1 MHLIETYILRR
12 ILTLFFAVL
21 LGSIGIVWIV
31 QLLDRIN
38 FLTTSGQTF
47 WTFFNLSTLI
57 IPSVIPLV
65 IPFAL
70 VIAIVIIFYMMN
82 QDSELVV
89 ISAAGSPR
97 YVIWRPVILLAILA
111 SISSFAITN
120 YVAPHARLNMR
131 QMLAS
136 ANSDLIN
143 MFLQTGAFRQL
154 KQNIYLEIG
163 ERTADGKIGELF
175 IVNRT
180 DPNIEINY
188 YAVSGYVANNKNG
201 DFLVLKNGEIQRR
214 EYKTGDI
221 KIIKFESYT
230 FDLSEFAPE
239 ERGSF
244 TYPKDQFL
252 SELRHPNPDDPNFQR
267 RPQQYT
273 AELHRRFSSWLYPI
287 VFALIA
293 LTTVGDAR
301 SHRQGGTSAILVA
314 LGCTFFIFWLGYFFG
329 DKADNDL
336 AYIPF
341 LYAVPI
347 LSIMFLSFLLLTN
360 RQLSIP
366 QIWQDSLAKVFSKVR
381 FKKTKKAANEGV
393 QK

>member
-31 QLLDRIN
+31 QLLGHIN

-97 YVIWRPVILLAILA
+97 YVIWRPVLILAILA

-120 YVAPHARLNMR
+120 YVAPYARLNMR
-131 QMLAS
+131 QMVAA

-143 MFLQTGAFRQL
+143 LFLQAGAFSQI
-154 KQNIYLEIG
+154 QPNIYLEIG

-180 DPNIEINY
+180 DPNVEVNY
-188 YAVSGYVANNKNG
+188 YAVNGYVANNKKG
-201 DFLVLKNGEIQRR
+201 DFLILKNGEVQRR
-214 EYKTGDI
+214 EYKTAKI
-221 KIIKFESYT
+221 TIIKFDEYT
-230 FDLSEFAPE
+230 FDLSELAPE
-239 ERGSF
+239 ERASF

-252 SELRHPNPDDPNFQR
+252 SELRHPNPNDPNFQR

-301 SHRQGGTSAILVA
+301 SHRQGGASAILVV
-314 LGCTFFIFWLGYFFG
+314 LGCTFFIFWLGYFLG

-341 LYAVPI
+341 LYAVPV
-347 LSIMFLSFLLLTN
+347 LSIAFLLFLLLTN

-366 QIWQDSLAKVFSKVR
+366 QIWQDRLAKIFSKMR
-381 FKKTKKAANEGV
+381 FKKAEKSANEGV
-393 QK
+393 PK